1 MATDDIAQA
10 DLALLRLL
18 QLVSPTLPVGAYAYS
33 QGMEQAIQL
42 EWIGNEAQAADW
54 IEGVLENGLARL
66 DAPVLLRLHAAWSE
80 ADHAQVEYWNRFLY
94 ACRESAELQAEDRTL
109 ARALTRLLIDLG
121 VAEAKPFAA
130 QERSTFAALFALA
143 AAHWKIPAAQCVQGY
158 LWSWTE
164 NQVAAAIKLIP
175 LGQTAGQRILL
186 RLGARIPH
194 LAEAALA
201 LEDDDIGQVM
211 QGLAMA
217 SAWHETQYSR
227 LFRS

>member
-42 EWIGNEAQAADW
+42 EWIGNEAQAVDW

-94 ACRESAELQAEDRTL
+94 ACR
-109 ARALTRLLIDLG
+109 
-121 VAEAKPFAA
+121 
-130 QERSTFAALFALA
+130 
-143 AAHWKIPAAQCVQGY
+143 
-158 LWSWTE
+158 
-164 NQVAAAIKLIP
+164 
-175 LGQTAGQRILL
+175 
-186 RLGARIPH
+186 
-194 LAEAALA
+194 
-201 LEDDDIGQVM
+201 
-211 QGLAMA
+211 
-217 SAWHETQYSR
+217 
-227 LFRS
+227 